1 MLYSLGNQIPKT
13 TTDHYWI
20 AQSADIMG
28 DVTLGNNVSVWWGSV
43 IRGDN
48 DPVVI
53 GDNCNIQDGCILH
66 TDPGFP
72 LSIGNNVSVGHM
84 CMLHGCTIGDKS
96 LIGINSV
103 ILNGAKIGKNCLV
116 GAKALI
122 TEGKEF
128 PDNSLI
134 IGAPARS
141 IRAIS
146 DQQRALNA
154 KIINSYI
161 ERWQRYKIELM
172 PLE

>member
-1 MLYSLGNQIPKT
+1 MAQAPLRVGIVGCGGISSMY
-13 TTDHYWI
+13 TDIYAGLHQL
-20 AQSADIMG
+20 AHVVAVAD
-28 DVTLGNNVSVWWGSV
+28 LS
-43 IRGDN
+43 
-48 DPVVI
+48 PVLAT
-53 GDNCNIQDGCILH
+53 NR
-66 TDPGFP
+66 
-72 LSIGNNVSVGHM
+72 
-84 CMLHGCTIGDKS
+84 
-96 LIGINSV
+96 
-103 ILNGAKIGKNCLV
+103 
-116 GAKALI
+116 AKALI